1 MQANLRLMLNMLDSL
16 SESSQDS
23 QVDNSEIQQME
34 ADKAP
39 VQQVHSLT
47 PLFDPE
53 VMDQL
58 NEQILV
64 ISPFGNGLQTT
75 AFSDDSEP
83 DTQDDSANSNLVG
96 KPSPIKISFANVTIV
111 KDRDEQAHDH
121 FSIDSDDQAEK

>member
-23 QVDNSEIQQME
+23 QVDNSEIQQIE
-34 ADKAP
+34 ADKIP

-58 NEQILV
+58 NE
-64 ISPFGNGLQTT
+64 
-75 AFSDDSEP
+75 
-83 DTQDDSANSNLVG
+83 
-96 KPSPIKISFANVTIV
+96 
-111 KDRDEQAHDH
+111 
-121 FSIDSDDQAEK
+121 